1 MNKKKNKEL
10 IALITLI
17 ILIVLTLIL
26 TYIRFFS
33 IPNTNIEEKPVNN
46 SSSNAINKALTDIT
60 TNFNNNPNVNEYKK
74 NNNVILKASVNNYS
88 IYISYITETT
98 ITYEFTYDNLNLNIY
113 TSKEEETQEKFKIIY
128 QFLIEAVQE
137 RLNNTENLDNIANEV
152 ISENITYD
160 GLKKIETTNGIQYQ
174 IDITKRLKLE
184 E

>member
-1 MNKKKNKEL
+1 M
-10 IALITLI
+10 
-17 ILIVLTLIL
+17 
-26 TYIRFFS
+26 
-33 IPNTNIEEKPVNN
+33 
-46 SSSNAINKALTDIT
+46 
-60 TNFNNNPNVNEYKK
+60 
-74 NNNVILKASVNNYS
+74 ILKASVNNYS

-98 ITYEFTYDNLNLNIY
+98 ITYEFTYDSLNLNIY